1 MAQEFTINKYDV
13 HWHLTEMPFQNTPD
27 PRFLYLSS
35 QHEEALARMLYTVQG
50 RKGAGLITGVFG
62 CGKTILVQELID
74 RLSHANYKTAVINS
88 PQLEPVELLRAIVRN
103 LKAIDLPQK
112 KTELSADY
120 LLELLGK
127 ILQNN
132 IHNGQETV
140 VIIDEAHVI
149 KDELVFEQLRLL
161 LNFQLRDRFMITL
174 LLFGQPELK
183 QLIEDNKPFD
193 QRIAFKYYL
202 EALNLD
208 DTKKYIQHRLAVA
221 GQQKQLFTDEAIPLI
236 HKHSGGIPRLIN
248 NLCDLCLLTGALKK
262 ASTVDEETVRQ
273 AIAG

>member
-1 MAQEFTINKYDV
+1 MVQELNINKYDV
-13 HWHLTEMPFQNTPD
+13 YWHLTDMPFQNTPD

-50 RKGAGLITGVFG
+50 RKGAGLVTGVFG

-74 RLSHANYKTAVINS
+74 RLSQANYKTAVINS

-120 LLELLGK
+120 LLEVLGK

-161 LNFQLRDRFMITL
+161 LNFQLKDRFMITL
-174 LLFGQPELK
+174 LLIGQPELK
-183 QLIEDNKPFD
+183 QIIEDNKPFD
-193 QRIAFKYYL
+193 QRIAFKYFL
-202 EALNLD
+202 DALNLD
-208 DTKKYIQHRLAVA
+208 DTKKYIQHRLDVA
-221 GQQKQLFTDEAIPLI
+221 GQKKQLFTDEAIPLI
-236 HKHSGGIPRLIN
+236 YKHSGGIPRLIN
-248 NLCDLCLLTGALKK
+248 NLCDLCLLIGASKHVT
-262 ASTVDEETVRQ
+262 AVDEEMVKQ
-273 AIAG
+273 AITG